1 MVVAYELEFT
11 ALRKDCGFIVDRT
24 IFETEKQAR
33 DDLIATDDLELI
45 AHREHAALFR
55 TQHEKAVDGSL
66 HMAHG
71 YSLRQYSRLKLC
83 GTNQHGGE

>member
-1 MVVAYELEFT
+1 
-11 ALRKDCGFIVDRT
+11 
-24 IFETEKQAR
+24 
-33 DDLIATDDLELI
+33 LI

-83 GTNQHGGE
+83 GTKQHGGE